1 MNKEFACW
9 VVEGRGYSPKSQ
21 PQVFSATERCGS
33 EPYPVKHGFFRLAV
47 LAVLP
52 LLVAFRWPWQAAGD
66 AGRIELSGTVEAREV
81 DLAFQVGGRIARLQ
95 VDEGDAV
102 QADQLVA
109 TLDAGDYQLAL
120 RNATA
125 QMETAE
131 AALAVLRAG
140 TRPQELRVAEAKLN
154 QAQADLDYA
163 RAEFKRIAE
172 LVPNKLAAESQLD
185 QARQRQNV
193 ALAGVEQVRQTLA
206 LLREGPRR
214 EDIDQAAAAL
224 RARQA
229 AVETA
234 QRQLNYTQLRSPVA
248 GVISVRLAE
257 AGEVVPAGKAV
268 LRVAEL
274 SRPWVRAYLN
284 EADLVRVRLGQPAEV
299 RVDGLPGQA
308 LTGRL
313 GFISPDAEFTPKTV
327 ETRALRVDL
336 VYRVKIEV
344 DNPVG
349 ALKLGMPADVV
360 LEVAA
365 P

>member
-9 VVEGRGYSPKSQ
+9 VVEGRGHSPKSQ
-21 PQVFSATERCGS
+21 PQFHSATERRGS
-33 EPYPVKHGFFRLAV
+33 ESYPAKHGFFRLAV
-47 LAVLP
+47 LAILP

-102 QADQLVA
+102 QVDQLVA

-163 RAEFKRIAE
+163 RAEFERIAE
-172 LVPNKLAAESQLD
+172 LVPSKLATESQLD

-193 ALAGVEQVRQTLA
+193 ALAGVEQARQTLA

-214 EDIDQAAAAL
+214 EDIDQAAATL

-234 QRQLNYTQLRSPVA
+234 RRQLDYTQLRSPVA

-274 SRPWVRAYLN
+274 GRPWVRAYLN
-284 EADLVRVRLGQPAEV
+284 EADLVRVRLGQPAQV
-299 RVDGLPGQA
+299 RVDGLPGQV

-360 LEVAA
+360 LQIVA